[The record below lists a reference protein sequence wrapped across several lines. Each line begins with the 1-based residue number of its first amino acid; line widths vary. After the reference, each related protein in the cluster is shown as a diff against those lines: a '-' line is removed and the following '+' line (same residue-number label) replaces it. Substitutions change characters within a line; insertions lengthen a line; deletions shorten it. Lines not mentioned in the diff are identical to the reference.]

1 MYRNRLFLF
10 CLMALSVAGCR
21 AQTTPA
27 PIDSLTARKIEVLAR
42 TKLNVPTEYQI
53 SVGGREA
60 STMPGY
66 DTVKVTFSLPG
77 HPDHTQS
84 LNFLISK
91 DGNTLARLSEWDIS
105 KNPADLV
112 PYAGRPMRGNPDA
125 KVVLVNYD
133 DLECP
138 YCARLHAELFPE
150 TLDHYKGLIKIVYR
164 DLPLE
169 EIHPWA
175 MHASVDANCLSAQND
190 KAYWD
195 YVDYL
200 HVHGQ
205 DITGPDR
212 NVDKSKALLDKL
224 AIEEGAKDGL
234 EPTKLSACVKAQDET
249 AIRAELKQ
257 GESLGIEQT
266 PTLFVNGEEMQGAL
280 DTSTLWTIID
290 RALVSEGVTPPPTPK
305 PAAPA
310 AAPATTSAKPGAAG
324 TR

>member
-1 MYRNRLFLF
+1 
-10 CLMALSVAGCR
+10 MALSVAVCR
-21 AQTTPA
+21 AQSSPA
-27 PIDSLTARKIEVLAR
+27 PLDSLTARKIEVLAR

-53 SVGGREA
+53 SIGGRES

-84 LNFLISK
+84 LNFLLSK

-105 KNPADLV
+105 KNPAEMV
-112 PYAGRPMRGNPDA
+112 PYAGRPLRGNPDA

-175 MHASVDANCLSAQND
+175 LHAAIDANCLAAQND
-190 KAYWD
+190 KPYWT

-200 HVHGQ
+200 HTHGE

-212 NVDKSKALLDKL
+212 NLDKSKALLDKL
-224 AIEEGAKDGL
+224 AIEEGATAHLD
-234 EPTKLSACVKAQDET
+234 PVKLSACVKAQDET
-249 AIRAELKQ
+249 AIRAEIKQ
-257 GESLGIEQT
+257 AEGLGIEQT

-290 RALVSEGVTPPPTPK
+290 RALVSEGVTPPPVPKTTTPAAS
-305 PAAPA
+305 PSAPA
-310 AAPATTSAKPGAAG
+310 AGAKPGG